1 MNFFDHYQDIIP
13 DFSSFQQSLQ
23 YPLPTHLRINLLK
36 TEPSDVVTRLE
47 AQGISLR
54 RSSDEHETLL
64 LAPALTSPGNLL
76 EYVQGH
82 IHPQALT
89 SCLVSIALRP
99 RPDSLVLDMCAAPGG
114 KTGHLAQIM
123 DQSGL
128 IIANELYPS
137 RQIPLAHTLGRLGV
151 LNTVLTGYQAQEFPL
166 KQRLDFILADVPC
179 TGEGRF
185 RATAGKTGPRE
196 GRGRARLVDLQR
208 KILLR
213 GFDLL
218 QDGGEMVYATCTYHP
233 EENEGSVNF
242 LLENRP
248 AELLPIDVGFKY
260 VSGLTEWE
268 GTRYDSRLR
277 RTARFY
283 PHHIDSVGFFM
294 AKIGRQA

>member
-1 MNFFDHYQDIIP
+1 MIFFESYRDFIP
-13 DFSSFQQSLQ
+13 DFSSFQESLK

-36 TEPSDVVTRLE
+36 TEPLDLVTRLE
-47 AQGISLR
+47 AQGISVR
-54 RSSDEHETLL
+54 RISDEDETLL
-64 LAPALTSPGNLL
+64 LAPELTSPGNLL

-89 SCLVSIALRP
+89 SCLVSIALHP
-99 RPDSLVLDMCAAPGG
+99 KPDSLVLDMCAAPGG
-114 KTGHLAQIM
+114 KTAHLAQIM
-123 DQSGL
+123 GQAGL

-151 LNTVLTGYQAQEFPL
+151 LNSVLTGYQAQEFPL
-166 KQRLDFILADVPC
+166 KQPLDFVLADAPC

-185 RATAGKTGPRE
+185 RAITGMTGPRG
-196 GRGRARLVDLQR
+196 GRGRARLVDVQR

-218 QDGGEMVYATCTYHP
+218 QDGGKMVYATCTYHP
-233 EENEGSVNF
+233 EENEGPVNF

-248 AELLPIDVGFKY
+248 AELLPIDVGFMY
-260 VSGLTEWE
+260 VSGLTEWK
-268 GTRYDSRLR
+268 GRRYDSRLHR
-277 RTARFY
+277 AARFY
-283 PHHIDSVGFFM
+283 PHHVNSVGFFM

>member
-1 MNFFDHYQDIIP
+1 MVFFDHYQEFIP
-13 DFSSFQQSLQ
+13 DFSSFQESLK

-36 TEPSDVVTRLE
+36 TEPSDLVTRLE
-47 AQGISLR
+47 AQGISVR
-54 RSSDEHETLL
+54 RVSDEDETLL
-64 LAPALTSPGNLL
+64 LAPELTSPGNLL

-99 RPDSLVLDMCAAPGG
+99 KPDSLVLDMCAAPGG
-114 KTGHLAQIM
+114 KTAHLAQIM
-123 DQSGL
+123 DQAGL

-137 RQIPLAHTLGRLGV
+137 RQIPLAHTLARLGV

-166 KQRLDFILADVPC
+166 RQRLDFILADAPC

-196 GRGRARLVDLQR
+196 GRGRARLVALQR

-218 QDGGEMVYATCTYHP
+218 QDGGKMVYATCTYHP
-233 EENEGSVNF
+233 EENEGPVNF

-248 AELLPIDVGFKY
+248 AELLPIDLGFEY
-260 VSGLTEWE
+260 VSGLTEWK
-268 GTRYDSRLR
+268 GTRYDSRLHR
-277 RTARFY
+277 AARFY
-283 PHHIDSVGFFM
+283 PHYIDSVGFFM